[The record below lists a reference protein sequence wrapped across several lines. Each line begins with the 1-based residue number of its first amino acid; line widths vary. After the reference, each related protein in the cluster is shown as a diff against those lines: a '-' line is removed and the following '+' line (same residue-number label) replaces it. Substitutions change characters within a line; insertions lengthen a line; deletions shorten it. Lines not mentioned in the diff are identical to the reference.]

1 MGCGRRRSLDP
12 DDKHGDVTAS
22 YYRPDLALVH
32 HLGFGFHADACAPG
46 IIELLE
52 PIRARNGLVVELG
65 CGSGLLTK
73 HLLAAGHRVL
83 ATDGSPA
90 MVALAREVV
99 GDGAEVQR
107 LLLPEDPIPAAD
119 AIVSVGHVLNY
130 LPDRSALERALV
142 AAAQAL
148 CPGGVLALDLCDLE
162 WGKVRRDAP
171 NYGGIGD
178 GWAIVTR
185 FSTPSPDRFVRDITT
200 FVRSDDATWRRDDEH
215 HENILID
222 TRLVPELL
230 SRHGV
235 EASVEP
241 SFGGEDLP
249 PGLRAIVGRRRS
261 QPPGP

>member
-1 MGCGRRRSLDP
+1 
-12 DDKHGDVTAS
+12 VTAP
-22 YYRPDLALVH
+22 YYRADLALVH

-90 MVALAREVV
+90 MLALAREVV
-99 GDGAEVQR
+99 GDAAEVQQ

-119 AIVSVGHVLNY
+119 AIVSVGHVLSY
-130 LPDRSALERALV
+130 LPDQSALERALV
-142 AAAQAL
+142 AAARAL
-148 CPGGVLALDLCDLE
+148 SPGGVLALDLCDLE
-162 WGKVRRDAP
+162 WGTLRRDAP
-171 NYGGIGD
+171 NYGGIDD
-178 GWAIVTR
+178 GWAIITR
-185 FSTPSPDRFVRDITT
+185 FSTPSPDRFVRDLTT
-200 FVRSDDATWRRDDEH
+200 FIRDDDGTWRRDDEH

-222 TRLVPELL
+222 TGLVPELL
-230 SRHGV
+230 GRHGI

-249 PGLRAIVGRRRS
+249 AGLRVIVGRRRS
-261 QPPGP
+261 DLVR